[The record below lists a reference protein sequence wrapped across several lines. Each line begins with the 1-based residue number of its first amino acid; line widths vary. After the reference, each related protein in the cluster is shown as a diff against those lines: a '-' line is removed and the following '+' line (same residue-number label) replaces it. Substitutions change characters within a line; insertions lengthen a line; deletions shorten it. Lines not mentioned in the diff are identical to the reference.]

1 MVLKINKR
9 DIEKKAMEIRQE
21 NNIQTY
27 GIKDIFSLIEQKGIH
42 HIRYPFGKDVLL
54 GFSTVYE
61 GKRIIV
67 SNSSEILSREIFTIA
82 HELGHIVFDFED
94 LDQGLKIDLD
104 IEEINEDICEERAFY
119 FANCFLMPENKL
131 EDYIKYELRKEKE
144 ELSALDIVRIQIEF
158 NVSYNAVVKRLKDV
172 NFITE
177 THMYSLFNEKNVLK
191 SKALFK
197 MLNVDEKLLR
207 ATEVIS
213 VPAKYLEYVISNYNN
228 DYIPYSS
235 LEKAL
240 GLLNKDA
247 EVFKKESE
255 EDEDIDLDDLFE
267 ELE

>member
-61 GKRIIV
+61 GKKIIV

-240 GLLNKDA
+240 ALLNKDA

>member
-1 MVLKINKR
+1 MVLRIDKR
-9 DIEKKAMEIRQE
+9 DIEKKAIEIRQE
-21 NNIQTY
+21 NNVQTY
-27 GIKDIFSLIEQKGIH
+27 GIKDIFSLIEQKEIH

-61 GKRIIV
+61 GKRVIV

-94 LDQGLKIDLD
+94 LNQELKIQLDLD
-104 IEEINEDICEERAFY
+104 EVKEDICEERAFY

-131 EDYIKYELRKEKE
+131 EEYIKYELKKEKE
-144 ELSALDIVRIQIEF
+144 ELNALDIVRIQIEF
-158 NVSYNAVVKRLKDV
+158 NVSYNAAVKRLRDIY
-172 NFITE
+172 FISE
-177 THMYSLFNEKNVLK
+177 AHMYNLFNEKNIMK
-191 SKALFK
+191 SNALFK
-197 MLNVDEKLLR
+197 MLNADEKLLR
-207 ATEVIS
+207 ASEVIS
-213 VPAKYLEYVISNYNN
+213 VPAKYLEYVTSNYNN

-255 EDEDIDLDDLFE
+255 DNEEIDLDDLFE

>member
-1 MVLKINKR
+1 MVLRINKR

-61 GKRIIV
+61 GKRVIV

-94 LDQGLKIDLD
+94 LNQGLKIDLNID
-104 IEEINEDICEERAFY
+104 QIKEDICEERAFY
-119 FANCFLMPENKL
+119 FADCFLMPKNKL
-131 EDYIKYELRKEKE
+131 DEYIKYELKKEKE
-144 ELSALDIVRIQIEF
+144 ELSALDIVRIQIEY
-158 NVSYNAVVKRLKDV
+158 NVSYNALVKRLKDIH
-172 NFITE
+172 FITE

-191 SKALFK
+191 SNALFK
-197 MLNVDEKLLR
+197 MLNADEKLLR
-207 ATEVIS
+207 STEIIS
-213 VPAKYLEYVISNYNN
+213 VPAQYIEYVTSNYNN

-247 EVFKKESE
+247 EVFKKEIKN
-255 EDEDIDLDDLFE
+255 DEDIDLDDLFE

>member
-1 MVLKINKR
+1 MVLRINKR

-61 GKRIIV
+61 GKRVIV
-67 SNSSEILSREIFTIA
+67 SNSSEILSREIFTSA

-94 LDQGLKIDLD
+94 LNQGLKIDLNID
-104 IEEINEDICEERAFY
+104 EITEDVCEERAFY
-119 FANCFLMPENKL
+119 FANCFLMPENRL
-131 EDYIKYELRKEKE
+131 EEYIKYELKKEKE

-158 NVSYNAVVKRLKDV
+158 NVSYNALVKRLNDIH
-172 NFITE
+172 FITE

-191 SKALFK
+191 SNALFK
-197 MLNVDEKLLR
+197 MLNADEKLLR
-207 ATEVIS
+207 ATEIIS
-213 VPAKYLEYVISNYNN
+213 VPAQYIEYVTSNYNN
-228 DYIPYSS
+228 DYTPYSS

-247 EVFKKESE
+247 EVFKKEI
-255 EDEDIDLDDLFE
+255 DEDIDLDALFE

>member
-1 MVLKINKR
+1 
-9 DIEKKAMEIRQE
+9 MEIRQE

-27 GIKDIFSLIEQKGIH
+27 GIKDIFSLIEQKGIN

-54 GFSTVYE
+54 GFATVYE
-61 GKRIIV
+61 GKRVIV

-94 LDQGLKIDLD
+94 LNQGLKIDLD
-104 IEEINEDICEERAFY
+104 IEEIKEDICEERAFY
-119 FANCFLMPENKL
+119 FANCFLMPENKI
-131 EDYIKYELRKEKE
+131 EDYIKYELKKEKE

-158 NVSYNAVVKRLKDV
+158 NVSYNAVVKRLKDI

-191 SKALFK
+191 SNALFEI
-197 MLNVDEKLLR
+197 LNADKKLLR
-207 ATEVIS
+207 STEVIS
-213 VPAKYLEYVISNYNN
+213 VPAKYLEYVTSNYNN

-235 LEKAL
+235 IEKAL

-247 EVFKKESE
+247 EVFKKENE
-255 EDEDIDLDDLFE
+255 ENEDIDLDDLFK

>member
-1 MVLKINKR
+1 MVLRINKL

-21 NNIQTY
+21 NNVQTY
-27 GIKDIFSLIEQKGIH
+27 GIKDIFSLIEQKGVH

-82 HELGHIVFDFED
+82 HELGHIVFDFEY
-94 LDQGLKIDLD
+94 LNEGLKIDLD
-104 IEEINEDICEERAFY
+104 IDEIKEDICEERAFY

-131 EDYIKYELRKEKE
+131 EEYIKYELRKEQE

-158 NVSYNAVVKRLKDV
+158 NVSYNAVVKRLRDIQ
-172 NFITE
+172 FITE
-177 THMYSLFNEKNVLK
+177 NHMYSLFNEKNVLK
-191 SKALFK
+191 SNALFK
-197 MLNVDEKLLR
+197 MLNADEKLLR

-213 VPAKYLEYVISNYNN
+213 VPAQYLEYVTSNYNN

-240 GLLNKDA
+240 GLLNKEA
-247 EVFKKESE
+247 EAFKKESG
-255 EDEDIDLDDLFE
+255 EDGEIDLDDLFE